1 MSEEGPRKPPVPT
14 EPPGEVDE
22 PVFPTEDEVT
32 AEYPVAPFVAASMNG
47 SAASAASAPAPPSS
61 PGPSIHDDEPTIER
75 VVPAAVAAA
84 RREDEFR
91 TVNISFS
98 EILARIGPR
107 HIGGPVPP
115 IRDDLYTTEGGS
127 AEAPPPS
134 TTELDGEWS
143 DDGGTEG

>member
-1 MSEEGPRKPPVPT
+1 MPT
-14 EPPGEVDE
+14 EPLGEAEE
-22 PVFPTEDEVT
+22 PVFPSEDEVT
-32 AEYPVAPFVAASMNG
+32 AEYPVAPFVAVSMNG
-47 SAASAASAPAPPSS
+47 GTAPRSPTPTPAPP
-61 PGPSIHDDEPTIER
+61 PSIHDDEPTIER

-107 HIGGPVPP
+107 HLGGPVPP
-115 IRDDLYTTEGGS
+115 IRDDLYTTEGG
-127 AEAPPPS
+127 APEAPPPS
-134 TTELDGEWS
+134 TTELDGEWN

>member
-1 MSEEGPRKPPVPT
+1 MPT
-14 EPPGEVDE
+14 EPLGEAEE
-22 PVFPTEDEVT
+22 PVFPLEDEVT

-47 SAASAASAPAPPSS
+47 AGARSAPQASPAPS
-61 PGPSIHDDEPTIER
+61 PSIHDDEPTIER

-107 HIGGPVPP
+107 HLGGPVPP
-115 IRDDLYTTEGGS
+115 IRDDLYTTEGGA

-134 TTELDGEWS
+134 TTELDGEWN

>member
-1 MSEEGPRKPPVPT
+1 MPT
-14 EPPGEVDE
+14 EPLGEAEE
-22 PVFPTEDEVT
+22 PVFPLEDEVT
-32 AEYPVAPFVAASMNG
+32 AEYPVAPFVAASMK
-47 SAASAASAPAPPSS
+47 AAVAPGPVA
-61 PGPSIHDDEPTIER
+61 PSIHDDEPTIER

-107 HIGGPVPP
+107 HLGGPVPP
-115 IRDDLYTTEGGS
+115 IRDDLYTTEGGA

-134 TTELDGEWS
+134 TTELDGEWN

>member
-1 MSEEGPRKPPVPT
+1 VSEEGSRKPPVPT
-14 EPPGEVDE
+14 EPLAEAEE

-32 AEYPVAPFVAASMNG
+32 AEYPVAPFVVASMNV
-47 SAASAASAPAPPSS
+47 ASPAPPAS
-61 PGPSIHDDEPTIER
+61 PPPASHSPSIHDDEPTIER

-107 HIGGPVPP
+107 HLGGPVPP
-115 IRDDLYTTEGGS
+115 IRDDLYTTEGGA
-127 AEAPPPS
+127 AEVPPPS
-134 TTELDGEWS
+134 TTELDGEWN

>member
-1 MSEEGPRKPPVPT
+1 MPT
-14 EPPGEVDE
+14 EPLGEAEE
-22 PVFPTEDEVT
+22 PVFPLEDEVT
-32 AEYPVAPFVAASMNG
+32 AEYPVAPFVAASMSVAG
-47 SAASAASAPAPPSS
+47 APRATPEPPPAPSPPPS
-61 PGPSIHDDEPTIER
+61 PSIHADEPTIER

-107 HIGGPVPP
+107 HLGGPVPP
-115 IRDDLYTTEGGS
+115 IRDDLYTTEGGA

-134 TTELDGEWS
+134 TTELDGEWN

>member
-1 MSEEGPRKPPVPT
+1 MPTVPL
-14 EPPGEVDE
+14 GEADE
-22 PVFPTEDEVT
+22 PVFPREDEVT
-32 AEYPVAPFVAASMNG
+32 AEYPVAPFVVAASMTV
-47 SAASAASAPAPPSS
+47 AAAPRLAPPSPPPPPPS
-61 PGPSIHDDEPTIER
+61 SAPPSIHDDEPTIER

-107 HIGGPVPP
+107 HLGGPVPP
-115 IRDDLYTTEGGS
+115 IRDDLYTTEGGA

-134 TTELDGEWS
+134 TTELDGEWN